1 MSTGKS
7 SNEGHVGNARN
18 PGKAF
23 FGIKFPLVEKGT
35 FYGDAFSTNR
45 AVGKR
50 EISITKILMIFGLSS
65 RMKYKLI
72 HQRETKSCWRT
83 DLSSPL
89 IWEQPTFLLGNVLLF
104 PK

>member
-23 FGIKFPLVEKGT
+23 FGIKFPLMEEGM

-45 AVGKR
+45 AVGKL
-50 EISITKILMIFGLSS
+50 EISITKILMIFGASS
-65 RMKYKLI
+65 
-72 HQRETKSCWRT
+72 
-83 DLSSPL
+83 
-89 IWEQPTFLLGNVLLF
+89 
-104 PK
+104 